1 MINFDQD
8 GPLDSFEWEYL
19 LFEFIKRYSIG
30 FIKMELLMLF
40 YRNGSA
46 PVKVADI
53 VIHTGYRPQEV
64 VLNIGKLA
72 AERLLGVRLPAAGPE
87 GAVYYALEAA
97 DFSGRNL
104 VHQILE
110 RMAQKFN
117 EREGRLKIIY
127 AILKAQD

>member
-8 GPLDSFEWEYL
+8 APLDSFEWEYI

-30 FIKMELLMLF
+30 FIKMELLMHF
-40 YRNGSA
+40 YRNQSD
-46 PVKVADI
+46 PVKVAQI
-53 VIHTGYRPQEV
+53 VTQTGYRHQEIAV
-64 VLNIGKLA
+64 NISKLV
-72 AERLLGVRLPAAGPE
+72 AERLLGSRPPAAPPE
-87 GAVYYALEAA
+87 EAVYYRLETRE
-97 DFSGRNL
+97 FSGRNL

-117 EREGRLKIIY
+117 ERDGRLKIIY

>member
-8 GPLDSFEWEYL
+8 TPLDSFEWEYI
-19 LFEFIKRYSIG
+19 LFEFFKRYSIG
-30 FIKMELLMLF
+30 FIKMELLMFF
-40 YRNGSA
+40 YRNQSD
-46 PVKVADI
+46 PVKLTDI
-53 VIHTGYRPQEV
+53 VNHTGYRPEEV
-64 VLNIGKLA
+64 AVNISKLVG
-72 AERLLGVRLPAAGPE
+72 ERLLGSRPVGAAPE
-87 GAVYYALEAA
+87 EALFYRLEAR

-110 RMAQKFN
+110 RIALKFN

>member
-1 MINFDQD
+1 
-8 GPLDSFEWEYL
+8 
-19 LFEFIKRYSIG
+19 
-30 FIKMELLMLF
+30 MELLMLF
-40 YRNGSA
+40 YRNQSG

-53 VIHTGYRPQEV
+53 VRHTGYRPPEV
-64 VLNIGKLA
+64 TLNITKLA
-72 AERLLGVRLPAAGPE
+72 AERLLGSRPPAAEPE
-87 GAVYYALEAA
+87 EAVYYRLEAG

>member
-19 LFEFIKRYSIG
+19 LFEFIKRYAIG

-40 YRNGSA
+40 YRNRSS
-46 PVKVADI
+46 PVKVAEI
-53 VIHTGYRPQEV
+53 VTHTGYRPQEV

-72 AERLLGVRLPAAGPE
+72 AERLLGCRPPAAGPE
-87 GAVYYALEAA
+87 EAVYYRLEAA

>member
-8 GPLDSFEWEYL
+8 APLDSFEWEYL
-19 LFEFIKRYSIG
+19 LFEFIKRNSIG

-40 YRNGSA
+40 YRNQSD
-46 PVKVADI
+46 PVKVAEI
-53 VIHTGYRPQEV
+53 VTHTGYRPAEV
-64 VLNIGKLA
+64 SLNIAKLVG
-72 AERLLGVRLPAAGPE
+72 ERLLGSRPAAVPE
-87 GAVYYALEAA
+87 ETVYHRLEAK

-110 RMAQKFN
+110 RMAVKFN